1 MVVVACVSAPRSHSG
16 TQADRDSAIFKT
28 LLPRTP
34 GCVNIQRAKAGLRM
48 EGGKRLSCGG
58 FSGPSL
64 TALPSTFHSLIS
76 APWAHL
82 TTGVA
87 EEQGLATCQGRERA
101 DFDYYVVV
109 SALSRDMDSVYLVS
123 LNSLLS
129 TSCL

>member
-1 MVVVACVSAPRSHSG
+1 MRLLHAVIQEPRL
-16 TQADRDSAIFKT
+16 TDSAILKT

-34 GCVNIQRAKAGLRM
+34 RSVNIQRAKAVLRR

-58 FSGPSL
+58 FSGPRL
-64 TALPSTFHSLIS
+64 TALPSTLHSLIS

-82 TTGVA
+82 TARVA
-87 EEQGLATCQGRERA
+87 EEQGLSACHGRERA

-109 SALSRDMDSVYLVS
+109 SALSRDMDSVYLVP